1 MVFLAINSSFRVAYL
16 NVFLKV
22 KDFHDKVF
30 SANKKSNMINVN
42 LPFSFNL
49 QISVWITYDPATET
63 KRFLAGYTFGN
74 IYRPVAFVQ
83 VLTSINYMYLK
94 VETLNG

>member
-1 MVFLAINSSFRVAYL
+1 
-16 NVFLKV
+16 
-22 KDFHDKVF
+22 
-30 SANKKSNMINVN
+30 MINVN

-49 QISVWITYDPATET
+49 QISVWIPYDPATET

-83 VLTSINYMYLK
+83 VLTSINQY
-94 VETLNG
+94 